1 LMAEARGDAPLHAA
15 PQGTR
20 EQFHFKSD
28 RPGLGIIDLRQSTA
42 QIRNF
47 VRALD
52 FGADDNWM
60 CRAKLSLPGGL
71 FLVEQVDVVPGAG
84 DPGKVLAFDR
94 DAISIAVAD
103 GVLRFSSLATP
114 DGDPVTAAMTGVR
127 VGQVLAMTDLSVE
140 ASNLDAAF
148 TKHERFWV
156 DRLARSR
163 APMIPDLRAAT
174 GRPDAALELRTL
186 P

>member
-1 LMAEARGDAPLHAA
+1 GGAILLQQPIVINEDDTAFTLGVKCAETGARSFERLVALLMAEARGDAPLHAA
-15 PQGTR
+15 PQGAR

-42 QIRNF
+42 QIQNF

-84 DPGKVLAFDR
+84 DPGTVLAFDR

-103 GVLRFSSLATP
+103 GVLRFSPLATP
-114 DGDPVTAAMTGVR
+114 DGDPVPAAMTGVR
-127 VGQVLAMTDLSVE
+127 VGQVLAMTD
-140 ASNLDAAF
+140 
-148 TKHERFWV
+148 
-156 DRLARSR
+156 
-163 APMIPDLRAAT
+163 
-174 GRPDAALELRTL
+174 
-186 P
+186 